1 MKKIL
6 FCILLLLFLGYSKPV
21 HAETLGAGLF
31 CDKHL
36 HISDGK
42 LVFDYEKISDSKY
55 VKGDIVSCY
64 LSIYYDG
71 HGKYNAVS
79 FVIGKSDSF
88 KFVSFEKTSV
98 WDSET
103 LNENKFSLKTNK
115 ELSGSMIVGILKY
128 EMLVD
133 GDDLEIPIK
142 EFYINDYDA
151 AGGEFFG
158 IVNDSSGEIIFIPD
172 EEKEEKTD
180 EKWKYEEADVVI
192 ETDEDDSK
200 IYTYI
205 LISLVMLIFI
215 FVLYIIKNYVKDKRM
230 FD

>member
-21 HAETLGAGLF
+21 YAETLGAGLF

-71 HGKYNAVS
+71 PRKYNSVS

-88 KFVSFEKTSV
+88 KFDSFEKASV

-172 EEKEEKTD
+172 EEKEEKPD
-180 EKWKYEEADVVI
+180 EKWEYEEADVVI